1 MAVLSYTFEKKLLL
15 LSIAFVFVAGK
26 GSIFYGGRD
35 SWFLLEGLWTDET
48 WLYGV
53 CWLQEKAGDKYE
65 LLYFMKTHKMTK

>member
-35 SWFLLEGLWTDET
+35 SWFLPISVPCATSKFIILPF
-48 WLYGV
+48 
-53 CWLQEKAGDKYE
+53 YE
-65 LLYFMKTHKMTK
+65 FS